1 MITRTIIV
9 AIVFAHQSLGPHPA
23 TAPTVASV
31 AVTTHPWPVLPVS
44 PVSPTTNPSPNRTM
58 TTIARGTFEP
68 KLTPVPMHSPALGR
82 MTIDKEI
89 HGDLEATTQGEML
102 SAMTAV
108 KGSAGY
114 VAMELVTGTL
124 NGRKGSFVLQ
134 HYAFMNRGV
143 PDLKV
148 VVVPDSGTEELVGIS
163 GSFRIVIEGK
173 KHLYEFEYTL
183 E

>member
-1 MITRTIIV
+1 MRFNAV
-9 AIVFAHQSLGPHPA
+9 LVLLPF
-23 TAPTVASV
+23 SV
-31 AVTTHPWPVLPVS
+31 AQLVPVSPILPVS
-44 PVSPTTNPSPNRTM
+44 PVSPVQPVSPVSPVSKPTNPAPDRHVM
-58 TTIARGTFEP
+58 TIARGTFEP
-68 KLTPVPMHSPALGR
+68 KLTPVPMYSPKLGR

-114 VAMELVTGTL
+114 VALELVTGTL
-124 NGRKGSFVLQ
+124 NGKKGSFVLQ

-148 VVVPDSGTEELVGIS
+148 VVVPDSGTDELTGIS
-163 GSFRIVIEGK
+163 GSFKIIVEGK
-173 KHLYEFEYTL
+173 QHSYEFEYGFVD
-183 E
+183 

>member
-1 MITRTIIV
+1 MRTKAWIVALMAVTVTPAAAQSTNPESETHTVTRT
-9 AIVFAHQSLGPHPA
+9 
-23 TAPTVASV
+23 
-31 AVTTHPWPVLPVS
+31 
-44 PVSPTTNPSPNRTM
+44 
-58 TTIARGTFEP
+58 ARGTFEP

-102 SAMTAV
+102 AAMTAV

-124 NGRKGSFVLQ
+124 NGKKGTFVLQ
-134 HYAFMNRGV
+134 HYAFMNRGT

-148 VVVPDSGTEELVGIS
+148 VVVPDSGTEELTGLS
-163 GSFRIVIEGK
+163 GSFKIIVEGK
-173 KHLYEFEYTL
+173 KHSYEFEYSL
-183 E
+183 PE

>member
-1 MITRTIIV
+1 
-9 AIVFAHQSLGPHPA
+9 
-23 TAPTVASV
+23 
-31 AVTTHPWPVLPVS
+31 
-44 PVSPTTNPSPNRTM
+44 
-58 TTIARGTFEP
+58 
-68 KLTPVPMHSPALGR
+68 MHSPALGR

-124 NGRKGSFVLQ
+124 NGKKGTFVLQ
-134 HYAFMNRGV
+134 HYAFMDRGT

-148 VVVPDSGTEELVGIS
+148 VVVPDSGTDELTGLS
-163 GSFRIVIEGK
+163 GSFKIIVEGK
-173 KHLYEFEYTL
+173 AHSYEFEYSL
-183 E
+183 PE